1 MTNHTKTITE
11 TPLRFTPRTK
21 QNGENGTLQR
31 KPFTTLPPLS
41 LYVHIPWCVKKCP
54 YCDFNSHENPALN
67 VVSNDELQARYVEAL
82 LSDVEQALPNIWG
95 RSIQTIFIG
104 GGTPSLFSER
114 AINQLLSGLRARLN
128 IAPNAEIT
136 LEANPATF
144 ERAKFKGFY
153 QAGITRLSIGVQ
165 SFNDD
170 FLQALGRVHSG
181 NEARSAIE
189 TAAQTFDTF
198 NLDLMFALPH
208 QTQAQ
213 VLADLE
219 MALSFSPPHLS
230 YYHLTL
236 EPNTVFAKYP
246 PQGLPSDD
254 EGALFYDA
262 IRERLAAQ
270 GFEHYEISAWA
281 KPKHQSRHNLN
292 YWQFGDYL
300 GIGAGAHSKLSNAG
314 QTPQDHASIVRQ
326 TRTYNPMRYIED
338 VANCAHIKTNQN
350 IINEDLPLEFLMNIL
365 RLKDGVPASFFEERT
380 GLSPLVLQ
388 SFIDKASARGWLEPG
403 IGRIQTSEL
412 GRLFLNDVLL
422 LI

>member
-1 MTNHTKTITE
+1 MTTITE
-11 TPLRFTPRTK
+11 TPLRFTPPTK
-21 QNGENGTLQR
+21 QNGALQR

-54 YCDFNSHENPALN
+54 YCDFNSHENPALGDDMQ
-67 VVSNDELQARYVEAL
+67 SLYVESL

-95 RSIQTIFIG
+95 RFIQTIFIG

-114 AINQLLSGLRARLN
+114 AIDQLLSGLRARLN

-144 ERAKFKGFY
+144 ERDKFKGFY
-153 QAGITRLSIGVQ
+153 QAGVTRLSIGVQ

-181 NEARSAIE
+181 HEARLAIE
-189 TAAQTFDTF
+189 TAAHIFDSF

-208 QTQAQ
+208 QRQAQ

-219 MALSFSPPHLS
+219 TALSFSPPHLS

-254 EGALFYDA
+254 EGALFYDV
-262 IRERLAAQ
+262 IREYLAAQ
-270 GFEHYEISAWA
+270 GFEHYEVSAWA
-281 KPKHQSRHNLN
+281 KPKHQARHNLN
-292 YWQFGDYL
+292 YWQFGDYI

-314 QTPQDHASIVRQ
+314 QTPQEHSSIVRQ
-326 TRTYNPMRYIED
+326 TRTYNPMRYIDD
-338 VANCAHIKTNQN
+338 VANRTHVKTNQA
-350 IINEDLPLEFLMNIL
+350 IINEDLPLEFLMNVL
-365 RLKDGVPASFFEERT
+365 RLKSGVPASFFEERT
-380 GLSPLVLQ
+380 GLNLSAL
-388 SFIDKASARGWLEPG
+388 STFINKACARGWLSLDPG
-403 IGRIQTSEL
+403 YIQASEQ
-412 GRLFLNDVLL
+412 GRLFLNDLLL

>member
-11 TPLRFTPRTK
+11 TPLRFTPPTK
-21 QNGENGTLQR
+21 KNGENCALQR

-67 VVSNDELQARYVEAL
+67 DELQQRYVEAL

-114 AINQLLSGLRARLN
+114 AMDQLLSGLRARLN

-219 MALSFSPPHLS
+219 TALSFSPPHLS

-254 EGALFYDA
+254 EGALFYDS
-262 IRERLAAQ
+262 IREKLATQ
-270 GFEHYEISAWA
+270 GFEHYEVSAWA

>member
-219 MALSFSPPHLS
+219 TALSFSPPHLS

>member
-170 FLQALGRVHSG
+170 FLHALGRVHSG

-219 MALSFSPPHLS
+219 TALSFSPPHLS